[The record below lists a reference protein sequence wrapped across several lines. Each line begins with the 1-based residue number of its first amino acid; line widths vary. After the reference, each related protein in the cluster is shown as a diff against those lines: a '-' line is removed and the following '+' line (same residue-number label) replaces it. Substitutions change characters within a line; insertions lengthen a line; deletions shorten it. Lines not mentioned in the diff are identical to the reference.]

1 MSMITPTSFMREL
14 QGANLFLL
22 VDLEATCWERR
33 KVRDKNEIIELG
45 ACMCDIDGNILGK
58 YQSFVRPRINPKLSS
73 FCRKLTGIGQHDTDS
88 ASILSEVI
96 FDLHEWADSNFSAD
110 LKLMRWA
117 SWGNWDNGCIARD
130 CSRHK
135 IDFPF
140 SDHICLKNLY
150 KELRGVEVGLKEAV
164 RREGF
169 EWEGSEH
176 RALDDAYNSH
186 KVARVLLTEHPT
198 VEQETA
204 SEKHDS

>member
-1 MSMITPTSFMREL
+1 MTIPTSFMKEL
-14 QGANLFLL
+14 QGSNLFLL

-45 ACMCDIDGNILGK
+45 ACMCDIDGNILGQF
-58 YQSFVRPRINPKLSS
+58 QSFVRPRINIKLSG
-73 FCRKLTGIGQHDTDS
+73 FCKKLTGISQQDVEP
-88 ASILSEVI
+88 APILSEAI
-96 FDLHEWADSNFSAD
+96 SNLHDWADSQFSAD
-110 LKLMRWA
+110 LKLIRWA
-117 SWGNWDNGCIARD
+117 SWGNWDNGCIQRD
-130 CSRHK
+130 CERHK

-186 KVARVLLTEHPT
+186 KVARVLLVEHPAI
-198 VEQETA
+198 EQETE
-204 SEKHDS
+204 SD